1 MTRPRILALMALSSL
16 VPALLAQEAPAGSVE
31 RQGQRAVGV
40 VHLDLTEDCARDLE
54 GTPLCA
60 TPLSFDIDLQ
70 QLDEDIATRLAAP
83 LESSFLALVDG
94 RGEVVSNVEVVRE
107 GALLRCFGSLPVLG
121 AAAPRQHRLALVE
134 DQIRVRVFSVAAGP
148 PATLEVFGR
157 PRLRSESGYDKARRE
172 ATWKAYDSLFGASG
186 GLLTKRDGGKFPHH
200 RGLFAGWNKV
210 RCAGK
215 SYDFW
220 HGRKGETIVVVRN
233 VSDAAIEGPVLGRRV
248 LDLAWQ
254 DAAGRPI
261 VGGQRRLDVQLL
273 GPLGHNP
280 ALHASFPLPAAEH
293 SVELDGDAHHA
304 GIQVRLSNEVAEN
317 EARTRS
323 YLPKGAK
330 PMKDDV
336 WADAAWCALTTEVAG
351 KAWGF
356 VHMTLAMPSEH
367 QYSVRPYGRFGSF
380 CKTTLEPGKP
390 QDFRVRVHVIDLA
403 RTPFEVSKIELATRV
418 ARGGMT
424 ARFEA
429 TKR

>member
-1 MTRPRILALMALSSL
+1 M
-16 VPALLAQEAPAGSVE
+16 
-31 RQGQRAVGV
+31 
-40 VHLDLTEDCARDLE
+40 
-54 GTPLCA
+54 
-60 TPLSFDIDLQ
+60 
-70 QLDEDIATRLAAP
+70 
-83 LESSFLALVDG
+83 
-94 RGEVVSNVEVVRE
+94 
-107 GALLRCFGSLPVLG
+107 
-121 AAAPRQHRLALVE
+121 
-134 DQIRVRVFSVAAGP
+134 
-148 PATLEVFGR
+148 
-157 PRLRSESGYDKARRE
+157 
-172 ATWKAYDSLFGASG
+172 
-186 GLLTKRDGGKFPHH
+186 
-200 RGLFAGWNKV
+200 

-254 DAAGRPI
+254 DAAGRTI
-261 VGGQRRLDVQLL
+261 VREQRRIDVQLL
-273 GPLGHNP
+273 DPLGHSL
-280 ALHASFPLPAAEH
+280 AFDVSIRLEAAEH